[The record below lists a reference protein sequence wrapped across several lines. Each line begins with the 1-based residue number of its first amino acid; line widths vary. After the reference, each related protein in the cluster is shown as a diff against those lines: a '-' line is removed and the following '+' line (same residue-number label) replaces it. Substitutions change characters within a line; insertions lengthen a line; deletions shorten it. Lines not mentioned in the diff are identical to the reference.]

1 MVAGSSPARPTMRK
15 IKIKKEKDRLLLG
28 FDSPL
33 MDEVDTSEGVE
44 AKDIVISGSLG
55 IGEKGNP
62 VTILVEDE
70 ITGESLE
77 INHVE
82 TAFVVVEDKRRSSSG
97 WLAVAVGGVEKLNQ
111 VLGFLAGTTLDG
123 LKKMMRKE

>member
-1 MVAGSSPARPTMRK
+1 MK
-15 IKIKKEKDRLLLG
+15 KIKKEKDRLLLG

-33 MDEVDTSEGVE
+33 MDDMDMNEDVGS
-44 AKDIVISGSLG
+44 KDIVISGNLG

-82 TAFVVVEDKRRSSSG
+82 SAFVVVEDQRRSSSG
-97 WLAVAVGGVEKLNQ
+97 WLAVAIGGVEKLNQ

-123 LKKMMRKE
+123 LKKMVGKN

>member
-1 MVAGSSPARPTMRK
+1 MKK
-15 IKIKKEKDRLLLG
+15 IKEEGDRLLFR

-33 MDEVDTSEGVE
+33 LDEMDAEEEGV
-44 AKDIVISGSLG
+44 KDIVISGNLG

-62 VTILVEDE
+62 VTIVVEDE

-82 TAFVVVEDKRRSSSG
+82 SAFVVVEDQRRSSSG
-97 WLAVAVGGVEKLNQ
+97 WLAVAVGKVERLNQ
-111 VLGFLAGTTLDG
+111 VLEFLAKTTLDG
-123 LKKMMRKE
+123 LKKMMRKK

>member
-1 MVAGSSPARPTMRK
+1 MK
-15 IKIKKEKDRLLLG
+15 KIKKEKDRLLLG

-33 MDEVDTSEGVE
+33 MDDMDMNEDVGS
-44 AKDIVISGSLG
+44 KDIVISGNLG

-62 VTILVEDE
+62 VTIVIEDE

-77 INHVE
+77 INHVGS
-82 TAFVVVEDKRRSSSG
+82 AFVVVEDKRRSSSG

-111 VLGFLAGTTLDG
+111 VLGFLAGITLDG
-123 LKKMMRKE
+123 LNKMMKKN

>member
-1 MVAGSSPARPTMRK
+1 MKKIRK
-15 IKIKKEKDRLLLG
+15 ERDRLLLG

-33 MDEVDTSEGVE
+33 LDEMGEDEEVGE
-44 AKDIVISGSLG
+44 KDIVISGNLG
-55 IGEKGNP
+55 IGERGNP

-82 TAFVVVEDKRRSSSG
+82 SAFVVVEDKRRSTTG
-97 WLAVAVGGVEKLNQ
+97 WLAVAVGEVKKLNQ
-111 VLGFLAGTTLDG
+111 VLSFLSKTTLDG
-123 LKKMMRKE
+123 LKKMISKN

>member
-1 MVAGSSPARPTMRK
+1 MRK
-15 IKIKKEKDRLLLG
+15 IKKDKDRLLLG

-33 MDEVDTSEGVE
+33 MDEMDMNEDVGP
-44 AKDIVISGSLG
+44 KDIVISGNLG

-70 ITGESLE
+70 TTGESLE

-82 TAFVVVEDKRRSSSG
+82 SAFLVVEDKRRSSSG
-97 WLAVAVGGVEKLNQ
+97 WLAVAVGGMEKLNQ
-111 VLGFLAGTTLDG
+111 VLGFLAGTTLEG
-123 LKKMMRKE
+123 LRKMMRKG

>member
-1 MVAGSSPARPTMRK
+1 MRK
-15 IKIKKEKDRLLLG
+15 DKKEKDRLFLG
-28 FDSPL
+28 FNSPL
-33 MDEVDTSEGVE
+33 MDDVDTDESVDL
-44 AKDIVISGSLG
+44 KDIVISGNLG

-77 INHVE
+77 INNVE
-82 TAFVVVEDKRRSSSG
+82 SAFVVVEDKRRSSSG
-97 WLAVAVGGVEKLNQ
+97 WLAIAVGGVEKLNQ

-123 LKKMMRKE
+123 LKKMMRKK

>member
-1 MVAGSSPARPTMRK
+1 MRK
-15 IKIKKEKDRLLLG
+15 IRKGRDRLLLG

-33 MDEVDTSEGVE
+33 MDERVTDGEVE
-44 AKDIVISGSLG
+44 ERDVVISGNLG
-55 IGEKGNP
+55 VGERGNP

-70 ITGESLE
+70 VTGESLE

-82 TAFVVVEDKRRSSSG
+82 SAFVVVEDKRRSTSG
-97 WLAVAVGGVEKLNQ
+97 WLAVAVGEVKKLSG

-123 LKKMMRKE
+123 LKKMIKRRKV